1 MAIRMTGMVSGLDT
15 DSIVK
20 ELVSAYSTKKEKY
33 KKEQTKLG
41 WKQEIWKDL
50 NKEVNTFYK
59 SVGNLRFEGGYST
72 KKTTSSDTAKAT
84 VSAGSNAVT
93 GTQKLHVLSTAQ
105 SGYLTGGKITASDSS
120 AKVTSSTKLSEL
132 GFTEDETALKFIA
145 KDKDGKDISAD
156 IKLSKDSTIS
166 DAVKALRDVGLNA
179 SFDENN
185 GRIFLSS
192 SDTDSIVKELVSAYS
207 TKKEKYEKEQTKLGW
222 KQEIWKSL
230 NKEVNSFYKSAGNLR
245 FDSGYNT
252 KKTTSSDSTKA
263 TVSASGNATVGT
275 QKLHVLST
283 AQSGYLT
290 GAEIKT
296 TANEKVTTSTKLSD
310 LGVTAD
316 EITFNVGPANN
327 SASGT
332 TKQIK
337 VGKDSTISDV
347 VNQLKDAGLNANFDA
362 GNGRFYLSSSDS
374 GYATDFNITA
384 DSSDTNSTTLLNALG
399 LGNTAKK
406 LDGSDAVIVLNG
418 VKYTS
423 TTNNFSINGLSI
435 SVNGVTDKVD
445 DLENV
450 DVDALDDSKAVSIST
465 TTDTQ
470 GIYDK
475 IKDFLTSYNNII
487 NKMTKLYNADSAK
500 NYEPLTDD
508 EKSQMSDSE
517 VEKWETKIKD
527 SLLRRDSN
535 LSTIMNAM
543 TTSMTKAISI
553 NGKNYS
559 LSSFGIS
566 TLGYMNSAENEQ
578 NAYHI
583 DGDEDDE
590 NTSGNKDKL
599 MAALSS
605 DPDTVIDFMKQLSTN
620 LYTAID
626 KQMQSNSLR
635 SRYSIYN
642 DKEMT
647 SQYTSY
653 TKTIAEWETK
663 ISDKEDYYYKK
674 FSKMETA
681 LSKLNSQTSSLSGM
695 FSS

>member
-1 MAIRMTGMVSGLDT
+1 MAIRMTGMVSGL
-15 DSIVK
+15 
-20 ELVSAYSTKKEKY
+20 
-33 KKEQTKLG
+33 
-41 WKQEIWKDL
+41 
-50 NKEVNTFYK
+50 
-59 SVGNLRFEGGYST
+59 
-72 KKTTSSDTAKAT
+72 
-84 VSAGSNAVT
+84 
-93 GTQKLHVLSTAQ
+93 
-105 SGYLTGGKITASDSS
+105 
-120 AKVTSSTKLSEL
+120 
-132 GFTEDETALKFIA
+132 
-145 KDKDGKDISAD
+145 
-156 IKLSKDSTIS
+156 
-166 DAVKALRDVGLNA
+166 
-179 SFDENN
+179 
-185 GRIFLSS
+185 
-192 SDTDSIVKELVSAYS
+192 DTDSIVKELVSAYS

-290 GAEIKT
+290 GGKI
-296 TANEKVTTSTKLSD
+296 TASDSSAKVTSSTKLSE
-310 LGVTAD
+310 LGFTEDETALKFIAKD
-316 EITFNVGPANN
+316 KDGKDISTD
-327 SASGT
+327 
-332 TKQIK
+332 IK
-337 VGKDSTISDV
+337 LSKDSTISDAV
-347 VNQLKDAGLNANFDA
+347 KALRDVGLNASFDEN
-362 GNGRFYLSSSDS
+362 NGRIFLSSSATGAS
-374 GYATDFNITA
+374 TDF
-384 DSSDTNSTTLLNALG
+384 SLKS
-399 LGNTAKK
+399 
-406 LDGSDAVIVLNG
+406 DGSDASKNLLNTLALNTDASEVTEASKRATKIDGSDATIVLNG
-418 VKYTS
+418 VVYTS
-423 TTNNFSINGLSI
+423 SSNNFSINGLSI

-445 DLENV
+445 DLKNV

>member
-1 MAIRMTGMVSGLDT
+1 MPIRMTGMVSGLDT

-192 SDTDSIVKELVSAYS
+192 SA
-207 TKKEKYEKEQTKLGW
+207 
-222 KQEIWKSL
+222 
-230 NKEVNSFYKSAGNLR
+230 
-245 FDSGYNT
+245 
-252 KKTTSSDSTKA
+252 
-263 TVSASGNATVGT
+263 
-275 QKLHVLST
+275 
-283 AQSGYLT
+283 T
-290 GAEIKT
+290 GA
-296 TANEKVTTSTKLSD
+296 S
-310 LGVTAD
+310 
-316 EITFNVGPANN
+316 
-327 SASGT
+327 
-332 TKQIK
+332 
-337 VGKDSTISDV
+337 
-347 VNQLKDAGLNANFDA
+347 
-362 GNGRFYLSSSDS
+362 
-374 GYATDFNITA
+374 TDF
-384 DSSDTNSTTLLNALG
+384 SLKS
-399 LGNTAKK
+399 
-406 LDGSDAVIVLNG
+406 DGSDASKNLLNTLALNTDASEVTEASKRATKIDGSDAAIVLNG
-418 VKYTS
+418 VVYTS
-423 TTNNFSINGLSI
+423 SSNNFSINGLSI
-435 SVNGVTDKVD
+435 SVNAVTDSVD
-445 DLENV
+445 L
-450 DVDALDDSKAVSIST
+450 SKAKTNGSLDADKISDMLVNTPLNDSEAISIT
-465 TTDTQ
+465 TSTDTQ

-475 IKDFLTSYNNII
+475 IKDFITSYNNII
-487 NKMTKLYNADSAK
+487 NKMTKLYNADSAGD
-500 NYEPLTDD
+500 YEPLTDD
-508 EKSQMSDSE
+508 EKSEMSDSE
-517 VEKWETKIKD
+517 IEKWETKIKD
-527 SLLRRDSN
+527 SLLRRDST
-535 LSTIMNAM
+535 LSTVMSAM
-543 TTSMTKAISI
+543 TTAMSGGATV
-553 NGKNYS
+553 NGKTYF
-559 LSSFGIS
+559 LSNFGIS
-566 TLGYMNSAENEQ
+566 TLGYMNAAENEQ

-590 NTSGNKDKL
+590 NTSGNTDKL
-599 MAALSS
+599 MTALNS
-605 DPDTVIDFMKQLSTN
+605 DPDTVMDFMKQMATN
-620 LYTAID
+620 LYNAID
-626 KQMQSNSLR
+626 KQMTSTTLR
-635 SRYSIYN
+635 SKYSIYN

-647 SQYTSY
+647 TQYKNY
-653 TKTIAEWETK
+653 TTTIKQWETK

-674 FSKMETA
+674 FSSMESA
-681 LSKLNSQTSSLSGM
+681 LSKLNSQTSSLSGL
-695 FSS
+695 FGSN

>member
-1 MAIRMTGMVSGLDT
+1 MAIRMTGMVSGL
-15 DSIVK
+15 
-20 ELVSAYSTKKEKY
+20 
-33 KKEQTKLG
+33 
-41 WKQEIWKDL
+41 
-50 NKEVNTFYK
+50 
-59 SVGNLRFEGGYST
+59 
-72 KKTTSSDTAKAT
+72 
-84 VSAGSNAVT
+84 
-93 GTQKLHVLSTAQ
+93 
-105 SGYLTGGKITASDSS
+105 
-120 AKVTSSTKLSEL
+120 
-132 GFTEDETALKFIA
+132 
-145 KDKDGKDISAD
+145 
-156 IKLSKDSTIS
+156 
-166 DAVKALRDVGLNA
+166 
-179 SFDENN
+179 
-185 GRIFLSS
+185 
-192 SDTDSIVKELVSAYS
+192 DTDSIVKELVSAYS

-316 EITFNVGPANN
+316 EITFHVGSANN

-406 LDGSDAVIVLNG
+406 IDGSDAVIVLNG

-445 DLENV
+445 DLEHV

-543 TTSMTKAISI
+543 TTSMTKA
-553 NGKNYS
+553 
-559 LSSFGIS
+559 S
-566 TLGYMNSAENEQ
+566 TLGYMNAAENEQ

>member
-1 MAIRMTGMVSGLDT
+1 MPIRMTGMVSGLDT

-120 AKVTSSTKLSEL
+120 AKVTFSTKLSEL

-192 SDTDSIVKELVSAYS
+192 SA
-207 TKKEKYEKEQTKLGW
+207 
-222 KQEIWKSL
+222 
-230 NKEVNSFYKSAGNLR
+230 
-245 FDSGYNT
+245 
-252 KKTTSSDSTKA
+252 
-263 TVSASGNATVGT
+263 
-275 QKLHVLST
+275 
-283 AQSGYLT
+283 T
-290 GAEIKT
+290 GA
-296 TANEKVTTSTKLSD
+296 S
-310 LGVTAD
+310 
-316 EITFNVGPANN
+316 
-327 SASGT
+327 
-332 TKQIK
+332 
-337 VGKDSTISDV
+337 
-347 VNQLKDAGLNANFDA
+347 
-362 GNGRFYLSSSDS
+362 
-374 GYATDFNITA
+374 TDF
-384 DSSDTNSTTLLNALG
+384 SLKS
-399 LGNTAKK
+399 
-406 LDGSDAVIVLNG
+406 DGSDASKNLLNTLALNTDASEVTEASKRATKIDGSDAAIVLNG
-418 VKYTS
+418 VVYTS
-423 TTNNFSINGLSI
+423 SSNNFSINGLSI
-435 SVNGVTDKVD
+435 SVNAVTDSVD
-445 DLENV
+445 L
-450 DVDALDDSKAVSIST
+450 SKAKTNGSLDADKISDMLVNTPLNDSEAISIT
-465 TTDTQ
+465 TSTDTQ

-475 IKDFLTSYNNII
+475 IKDFITSYNNII
-487 NKMTKLYNADSAK
+487 NKMTKLYNADSAG

-508 EKSQMSDSE
+508 EKSEMSDSE
-517 VEKWETKIKD
+517 IEKWETKIKD
-527 SLLRRDSN
+527 SLLRRDST
-535 LSTIMNAM
+535 LSTVMSAM
-543 TTSMTKAISI
+543 TTAMSGGATV
-553 NGKNYS
+553 NGKTYF
-559 LSSFGIS
+559 LSNFGIS
-566 TLGYMNSAENEQ
+566 TLGYMNAAENEQ

-590 NTSGNKDKL
+590 NTSGNTDKL
-599 MAALSS
+599 MTALNS
-605 DPDTVIDFMKQLSTN
+605 DPDTVMDFMKQMATN
-620 LYTAID
+620 LYNAID
-626 KQMQSNSLR
+626 KQMTSTTLR
-635 SRYSIYN
+635 SKYSIYN

-647 SQYTSY
+647 TQYKNY
-653 TKTIAEWETK
+653 TTTIKQWETK

-674 FSKMETA
+674 FSSMESA
-681 LSKLNSQTSSLSGM
+681 LSKLNSQTSSLSGLIG
-695 FSS
+695 SN

>member
-1 MAIRMTGMVSGLDT
+1 MPIRMTGMVSGLDT

-59 SVGNLRFEGGYST
+59 SVGNLRFEGGYNT

-192 SDTDSIVKELVSAYS
+192 SA
-207 TKKEKYEKEQTKLGW
+207 
-222 KQEIWKSL
+222 
-230 NKEVNSFYKSAGNLR
+230 
-245 FDSGYNT
+245 
-252 KKTTSSDSTKA
+252 
-263 TVSASGNATVGT
+263 
-275 QKLHVLST
+275 
-283 AQSGYLT
+283 T
-290 GAEIKT
+290 GA
-296 TANEKVTTSTKLSD
+296 S
-310 LGVTAD
+310 
-316 EITFNVGPANN
+316 
-327 SASGT
+327 
-332 TKQIK
+332 
-337 VGKDSTISDV
+337 
-347 VNQLKDAGLNANFDA
+347 
-362 GNGRFYLSSSDS
+362 
-374 GYATDFNITA
+374 TDF
-384 DSSDTNSTTLLNALG
+384 SLKS
-399 LGNTAKK
+399 
-406 LDGSDAVIVLNG
+406 DGSDASKNLLNTLALNTDASEVTEASKRATKIDGSDAAIVLNG
-418 VKYTS
+418 VVYTS
-423 TTNNFSINGLSI
+423 SSNNFSINGLSI
-435 SVNGVTDKVD
+435 SVNAVTDSVD
-445 DLENV
+445 L
-450 DVDALDDSKAVSIST
+450 SKAKTNGSLDADKISDMLVNTPLNDSEAISIT
-465 TTDTQ
+465 TSTDTQ

-475 IKDFLTSYNNII
+475 IKDFITSYNNII
-487 NKMTKLYNADSAK
+487 NKMTKLYNADSAG

-508 EKSQMSDSE
+508 EKSEMSDSE
-517 VEKWETKIKD
+517 IEKWETKIKD
-527 SLLRRDSN
+527 SLLRRDST
-535 LSTIMNAM
+535 LSTVMSAM
-543 TTSMTKAISI
+543 TTAMSGGATV
-553 NGKNYS
+553 NGKTYF
-559 LSSFGIS
+559 LSNFGIS
-566 TLGYMNSAENEQ
+566 TLGYMNAAENEQ

-590 NTSGNKDKL
+590 NTSGNTDKL
-599 MAALSS
+599 MTALNS
-605 DPDTVIDFMKQLSTN
+605 DPDTVMDFMKQMATN
-620 LYTAID
+620 LYNAID
-626 KQMQSNSLR
+626 KQMTSTTLR
-635 SRYSIYN
+635 SKYSIYN

-647 SQYTSY
+647 TQYKNY
-653 TKTIAEWETK
+653 TTTIKQWETK

-674 FSKMETA
+674 FSSMESA
-681 LSKLNSQTSSLSGM
+681 LSKLNSQTSSLSGL
-695 FSS
+695 FGSN

>member
-33 KKEQTKLG
+33 K
-41 WKQEIWKDL
+41 
-50 NKEVNTFYK
+50 
-59 SVGNLRFEGGYST
+59 
-72 KKTTSSDTAKAT
+72 
-84 VSAGSNAVT
+84 
-93 GTQKLHVLSTAQ
+93 
-105 SGYLTGGKITASDSS
+105 
-120 AKVTSSTKLSEL
+120 
-132 GFTEDETALKFIA
+132 
-145 KDKDGKDISAD
+145 
-156 IKLSKDSTIS
+156 
-166 DAVKALRDVGLNA
+166 
-179 SFDENN
+179 
-185 GRIFLSS
+185 
-192 SDTDSIVKELVSAYS
+192 
-207 TKKEKYEKEQTKLGW
+207 KEQTKLGW

-296 TANEKVTTSTKLSD
+296 AANEKVTTSTKLSD

-316 EITFNVGPANN
+316 EITFHVGPANN

-347 VNQLKDAGLNANFDA
+347 VNKLKDAGLNANFDA

-384 DSSDTNSTTLLNALG
+384 DNSDTNSKALLGALG
-399 LGNTAKK
+399 LDTDSTIDESKRAVKIN
-406 LDGSDAVIVLNG
+406 GSDAVIVLNG

-423 TTNNFSINGLSI
+423 TTNNFSVNGLSI
-435 SVNGVTDKVD
+435 SVNGVTDKVKDINNFSVD
-445 DLENV
+445 D
-450 DVDALDDSKAVSIST
+450 LDDSKAVSIST

-553 NGKNYS
+553 NGKNYA

-566 TLGYMNSAENEQ
+566 TLGYMNAAENEQ

-590 NTSGNKDKL
+590 NTSGNTDKL

>member
-1 MAIRMTGMVSGLDT
+1 MAIRMTGMVSGL
-15 DSIVK
+15 
-20 ELVSAYSTKKEKY
+20 
-33 KKEQTKLG
+33 
-41 WKQEIWKDL
+41 
-50 NKEVNTFYK
+50 
-59 SVGNLRFEGGYST
+59 
-72 KKTTSSDTAKAT
+72 
-84 VSAGSNAVT
+84 
-93 GTQKLHVLSTAQ
+93 
-105 SGYLTGGKITASDSS
+105 
-120 AKVTSSTKLSEL
+120 
-132 GFTEDETALKFIA
+132 
-145 KDKDGKDISAD
+145 
-156 IKLSKDSTIS
+156 
-166 DAVKALRDVGLNA
+166 
-179 SFDENN
+179 
-185 GRIFLSS
+185 
-192 SDTDSIVKELVSAYS
+192 DTDSIVKELVSAYS

-230 NKEVNSFYKSAGNLR
+230 NKEVNSFYKSVGNLR

-316 EITFNVGPANN
+316 KITFHVGPANN
-327 SASGT
+327 SASRT

-347 VNQLKDAGLNANFDA
+347 VSQLKDAGLNANFDA
-362 GNGRFYLSSSDS
+362 GNRRFYLSSSDS

-384 DSSDTNSTTLLNALG
+384 DSSDTNNSTTLLNALG

-406 LDGSDAVIVLNG
+406 INGSDAVIVLNG

-423 TTNNFSINGLSI
+423 TTNNFSVNGLSI

-445 DLENV
+445 DLKNV
-450 DVDALDDSKAVSIST
+450 DVNALDDSKAVSIST

-553 NGKNYS
+553 NGKNYA

-566 TLGYMNSAENEQ
+566 TLGYMNAAENEQ

-590 NTSGNKDKL
+590 NTSGNTDKL

-620 LYTAID
+620 LYKAID

>member
-1 MAIRMTGMVSGLDT
+1 MPIRMTGMVSGLDT

-33 KKEQTKLG
+33 EKEQTKLG
-41 WKQEIWKDL
+41 WKQEIWKSL
-50 NKEVNTFYK
+50 NKEVNSFYK
-59 SVGNLRFEGGYST
+59 SVGNLRFDSGYNT
-72 KKTTSSDTAKAT
+72 KKTTSSDSTKAT
-84 VSAGSNAVT
+84 VSASGNATV

-145 KDKDGKDISAD
+145 KDKDGKDISTD

-192 SDTDSIVKELVSAYS
+192 SA
-207 TKKEKYEKEQTKLGW
+207 
-222 KQEIWKSL
+222 
-230 NKEVNSFYKSAGNLR
+230 
-245 FDSGYNT
+245 
-252 KKTTSSDSTKA
+252 
-263 TVSASGNATVGT
+263 
-275 QKLHVLST
+275 
-283 AQSGYLT
+283 T
-290 GAEIKT
+290 GA
-296 TANEKVTTSTKLSD
+296 S
-310 LGVTAD
+310 
-316 EITFNVGPANN
+316 
-327 SASGT
+327 
-332 TKQIK
+332 
-337 VGKDSTISDV
+337 
-347 VNQLKDAGLNANFDA
+347 
-362 GNGRFYLSSSDS
+362 
-374 GYATDFNITA
+374 TDF
-384 DSSDTNSTTLLNALG
+384 SLKS
-399 LGNTAKK
+399 
-406 LDGSDAVIVLNG
+406 DGSDASKNLLNTLALNTDASEVTEASKRATKIDGSDAAIVLNG
-418 VKYTS
+418 VVYTS
-423 TTNNFSINGLSI
+423 SSNNFSINGLSI
-435 SVNGVTDKVD
+435 SVNAVTDSVD
-445 DLENV
+445 L
-450 DVDALDDSKAVSIST
+450 SKAKTNGSLDADKISDMLANTPLNDSEAISIT
-465 TTDTQ
+465 TSTDTQ

-647 SQYTSY
+647 SQYKSY

>member
-1 MAIRMTGMVSGLDT
+1 MPIRMTGMVSGLDT

-192 SDTDSIVKELVSAYS
+192 SA
-207 TKKEKYEKEQTKLGW
+207 
-222 KQEIWKSL
+222 
-230 NKEVNSFYKSAGNLR
+230 
-245 FDSGYNT
+245 
-252 KKTTSSDSTKA
+252 
-263 TVSASGNATVGT
+263 
-275 QKLHVLST
+275 
-283 AQSGYLT
+283 T
-290 GAEIKT
+290 GA
-296 TANEKVTTSTKLSD
+296 S
-310 LGVTAD
+310 
-316 EITFNVGPANN
+316 
-327 SASGT
+327 
-332 TKQIK
+332 
-337 VGKDSTISDV
+337 
-347 VNQLKDAGLNANFDA
+347 
-362 GNGRFYLSSSDS
+362 
-374 GYATDFNITA
+374 TDF
-384 DSSDTNSTTLLNALG
+384 SLKS
-399 LGNTAKK
+399 
-406 LDGSDAVIVLNG
+406 DGSDASKNLLNTLALNTDASEVTEASKRATKIDGSDAAIVLNG
-418 VKYTS
+418 VVYTS
-423 TTNNFSINGLSI
+423 SSNNFSINGLSI
-435 SVNGVTDKVD
+435 SVNAVTDSVD
-445 DLENV
+445 L
-450 DVDALDDSKAVSIST
+450 SKAKTNGSLDADKISDMLVNTPLNDSEAISIT
-465 TTDTQ
+465 TSTDTQ

-475 IKDFLTSYNNII
+475 IKDFITSYNNII
-487 NKMTKLYNADSAK
+487 NKMTKLYNADSAG

-508 EKSQMSDSE
+508 EKSEMSDSE
-517 VEKWETKIKD
+517 IEKWETKIKD
-527 SLLRRDSN
+527 SLLRRYST
-535 LSTIMNAM
+535 LSTVMSAM
-543 TTSMTKAISI
+543 TTAMSGGATV
-553 NGKNYS
+553 NGKTYF
-559 LSSFGIS
+559 LSNFGIS
-566 TLGYMNSAENEQ
+566 TLGYMNAAENEQ

-590 NTSGNKDKL
+590 NTSGNTDKL
-599 MAALSS
+599 MTALNS
-605 DPDTVIDFMKQLSTN
+605 DPDTVMDFMKQMATN
-620 LYTAID
+620 LYNAID
-626 KQMQSNSLR
+626 KQMTSTTLR
-635 SRYSIYN
+635 SKYSIYN

-647 SQYTSY
+647 TQYKNY
-653 TKTIAEWETK
+653 TTTIKEWETK
-663 ISDKEDYYYKK
+663 ISNKEDYYYKK
-674 FSKMETA
+674 FSSMESA
-681 LSKLNSQTSSLSGM
+681 LSKLNSQTSSLSGLIG
-695 FSS
+695 SN

>member
-145 KDKDGKDISAD
+145 KDKDGKDISTD

-192 SDTDSIVKELVSAYS
+192 SA
-207 TKKEKYEKEQTKLGW
+207 
-222 KQEIWKSL
+222 
-230 NKEVNSFYKSAGNLR
+230 
-245 FDSGYNT
+245 
-252 KKTTSSDSTKA
+252 
-263 TVSASGNATVGT
+263 
-275 QKLHVLST
+275 
-283 AQSGYLT
+283 T
-290 GAEIKT
+290 GA
-296 TANEKVTTSTKLSD
+296 S
-310 LGVTAD
+310 
-316 EITFNVGPANN
+316 
-327 SASGT
+327 
-332 TKQIK
+332 
-337 VGKDSTISDV
+337 
-347 VNQLKDAGLNANFDA
+347 
-362 GNGRFYLSSSDS
+362 
-374 GYATDFNITA
+374 TDF
-384 DSSDTNSTTLLNALG
+384 SLKS
-399 LGNTAKK
+399 
-406 LDGSDAVIVLNG
+406 DGSDASKNLLNTLALNTDASEVTEASKRATKIDGSDAAIVLNG
-418 VKYTS
+418 VVYTS
-423 TTNNFSINGLSI
+423 SSNNFSINGLSI
-435 SVNGVTDKVD
+435 SVNAVTDSVD
-445 DLENV
+445 L
-450 DVDALDDSKAVSIST
+450 SKAKTNGSLDADKISDMLVNTPLNDSEAISIT
-465 TTDTQ
+465 TSTDTQ

-475 IKDFLTSYNNII
+475 IKDFITSYNNII
-487 NKMTKLYNADSAK
+487 NKMTKLYNADSAG

-508 EKSQMSDSE
+508 EKSEMSDSE
-517 VEKWETKIKD
+517 IEKWETKIKD
-527 SLLRRDSN
+527 SLLRRDST
-535 LSTIMNAM
+535 LSTVMSAM
-543 TTSMTKAISI
+543 TTAMSGGATV
-553 NGKNYS
+553 NGKTYF
-559 LSSFGIS
+559 LSNFGIS
-566 TLGYMNSAENEQ
+566 TLGYMNAAENEQ

-590 NTSGNKDKL
+590 NTSGNTDKL
-599 MAALSS
+599 MTALNS
-605 DPDTVIDFMKQLSTN
+605 DPDTVMDFMKQMATN
-620 LYTAID
+620 LYNAID
-626 KQMQSNSLR
+626 KQMTSTTLR
-635 SRYSIYN
+635 SKYSIYN

-647 SQYTSY
+647 TQYKNY
-653 TKTIAEWETK
+653 TTTIKEWETK
-663 ISDKEDYYYKK
+663 ISNKEDYYYKK
-674 FSKMETA
+674 FSSMESA
-681 LSKLNSQTSSLSGM
+681 LSKLNSQTSSLSGLIG
-695 FSS
+695 SN

>member
-1 MAIRMTGMVSGLDT
+1 MPIRMTGMVSGLDT

-33 KKEQTKLG
+33 VKEQTKLG
-41 WKQEIWKDL
+41 WKQDIWKSL
-50 NKEVNTFYK
+50 NKEVNSFYK
-59 SVGNLRFEGGYST
+59 SVGNLRFDSGYNT
-72 KKTTSSDTAKAT
+72 KKTTSSDTTKAT
-84 VSAGSNAVT
+84 VSATGNAVV

-105 SGYLTGGKITASDSS
+105 SGYLTGGKITMPDDSD
-120 AKVTSSTKLSEL
+120 
-132 GFTEDETALKFIA
+132 
-145 KDKDGKDISAD
+145 
-156 IKLSKDSTIS
+156 
-166 DAVKALRDVGLNA
+166 
-179 SFDENN
+179 
-185 GRIFLSS
+185 
-192 SDTDSIVKELVSAYS
+192 
-207 TKKEKYEKEQTKLGW
+207 
-222 KQEIWKSL
+222 
-230 NKEVNSFYKSAGNLR
+230 
-245 FDSGYNT
+245 
-252 KKTTSSDSTKA
+252 
-263 TVSASGNATVGT
+263 
-275 QKLHVLST
+275 
-283 AQSGYLT
+283 
-290 GAEIKT
+290 
-296 TANEKVTTSTKLSD
+296 VTTSTKLSD
-310 LGVTAD
+310 LGITAD
-316 EITFNVGPANN
+316 EVTFNVN
-327 SASGT
+327 T
-332 TKQIK
+332 KDETKQIK

-347 VNQLKDAGLNANFDA
+347 VNQLKEAGLNANFDA

-374 GYATDFNITA
+374 GIATDFNITA
-384 DSSDTNSTTLLNALG
+384 DDNDKTNSEALLSTLG
-399 LGNTAKK
+399 LSDDKAKK
-406 LDGSDAVIVLNG
+406 IDGSDAVIVLNG

-423 TTNNFSINGLSI
+423 TTNNFSVNGLSI

-445 DLENV
+445 DIDNV

-470 GIYDK
+470 GLYDK

-508 EKSQMSDSE
+508 EKSQMSDTE

-527 SLLRRDSN
+527 SLLRRDSS

-543 TTSMTKAISI
+543 TTSMSTAISI
-553 NGKNYS
+553 NGKNYA

-566 TLGYMNSAENEQ
+566 TLGYMNAAENEQ

-590 NTSGNKDKL
+590 NTSGNTDKL

-642 DKEMT
+642 DKEMS

-663 ISDKEDYYYKK
+663 ISEKEEYYYNK

-681 LSKLNSQTSSLSGM
+681 LSKLNSQTSSLSSM

>member
-1 MAIRMTGMVSGLDT
+1 MPIRMTGMVSGL
-15 DSIVK
+15 
-20 ELVSAYSTKKEKY
+20 
-33 KKEQTKLG
+33 
-41 WKQEIWKDL
+41 
-50 NKEVNTFYK
+50 
-59 SVGNLRFEGGYST
+59 
-72 KKTTSSDTAKAT
+72 
-84 VSAGSNAVT
+84 
-93 GTQKLHVLSTAQ
+93 
-105 SGYLTGGKITASDSS
+105 
-120 AKVTSSTKLSEL
+120 
-132 GFTEDETALKFIA
+132 
-145 KDKDGKDISAD
+145 
-156 IKLSKDSTIS
+156 
-166 DAVKALRDVGLNA
+166 
-179 SFDENN
+179 
-185 GRIFLSS
+185 
-192 SDTDSIVKELVSAYS
+192 DTDSIVKELVSAYS

-230 NKEVNSFYKSAGNLR
+230 NKEVNSFYKSVGNLR

-296 TANEKVTTSTKLSD
+296 AANEKVTTSTKLSD

-316 EITFNVGPANN
+316 EITFHVGPANN

-362 GNGRFYLSSSDS
+362 GNRRFYLSSSDS

-399 LGNTAKK
+399 LGKTAKK
-406 LDGSDAVIVLNG
+406 IDGSDAVIVLNG

-445 DLENV
+445 DLEKV

-559 LSSFGIS
+559 LSNFGIS

-626 KQMQSNSLR
+626 KQMQRNSLR

>member
-120 AKVTSSTKLSEL
+120 AKVTSSTKLLEL

-192 SDTDSIVKELVSAYS
+192 SA
-207 TKKEKYEKEQTKLGW
+207 
-222 KQEIWKSL
+222 
-230 NKEVNSFYKSAGNLR
+230 
-245 FDSGYNT
+245 
-252 KKTTSSDSTKA
+252 
-263 TVSASGNATVGT
+263 
-275 QKLHVLST
+275 
-283 AQSGYLT
+283 T
-290 GAEIKT
+290 GA
-296 TANEKVTTSTKLSD
+296 S
-310 LGVTAD
+310 
-316 EITFNVGPANN
+316 
-327 SASGT
+327 
-332 TKQIK
+332 
-337 VGKDSTISDV
+337 
-347 VNQLKDAGLNANFDA
+347 
-362 GNGRFYLSSSDS
+362 
-374 GYATDFNITA
+374 TDF
-384 DSSDTNSTTLLNALG
+384 SLKS
-399 LGNTAKK
+399 
-406 LDGSDAVIVLNG
+406 DGSDASKNLLNTLALNTDASEVTEASKRATKIDGSDAAIVLNG
-418 VKYTS
+418 VVYTS
-423 TTNNFSINGLSI
+423 SSNNFSINGLSI
-435 SVNGVTDKVD
+435 SVNAVTDSVD
-445 DLENV
+445 L
-450 DVDALDDSKAVSIST
+450 SKAKTNGSLDADKISDMLVNTPLNDSEAISIT
-465 TTDTQ
+465 TSTDTQ

-475 IKDFLTSYNNII
+475 IKDFITSYNNII
-487 NKMTKLYNADSAK
+487 NKMTKLYNADSAG

-508 EKSQMSDSE
+508 EKSEMSDSE
-517 VEKWETKIKD
+517 IEKWETKIKD
-527 SLLRRDSN
+527 SLLRRDST
-535 LSTIMNAM
+535 LSTVMSAM
-543 TTSMTKAISI
+543 TTAMSGGATV
-553 NGKNYS
+553 NGKTYF
-559 LSSFGIS
+559 LSNFGIS
-566 TLGYMNSAENEQ
+566 TLGYMNAAENEQ

-590 NTSGNKDKL
+590 NTSGNTDKL
-599 MAALSS
+599 MTALNS
-605 DPDTVIDFMKQLSTN
+605 DPDTVMDFMKQMATN
-620 LYTAID
+620 LYNAID
-626 KQMQSNSLR
+626 KQMTSTTLR
-635 SRYSIYN
+635 SKYSIYN

-647 SQYTSY
+647 TQYKNY
-653 TKTIAEWETK
+653 TTTIKEWETK

-674 FSKMETA
+674 FSSMESA
-681 LSKLNSQTSSLSGM
+681 LSKLNSQTSSLSGL
-695 FSS
+695 FGSN

>member
-156 IKLSKDSTIS
+156 IKLSKDSTIC

-192 SDTDSIVKELVSAYS
+192 SA
-207 TKKEKYEKEQTKLGW
+207 
-222 KQEIWKSL
+222 
-230 NKEVNSFYKSAGNLR
+230 
-245 FDSGYNT
+245 
-252 KKTTSSDSTKA
+252 
-263 TVSASGNATVGT
+263 
-275 QKLHVLST
+275 
-283 AQSGYLT
+283 T
-290 GAEIKT
+290 GA
-296 TANEKVTTSTKLSD
+296 S
-310 LGVTAD
+310 
-316 EITFNVGPANN
+316 
-327 SASGT
+327 
-332 TKQIK
+332 
-337 VGKDSTISDV
+337 
-347 VNQLKDAGLNANFDA
+347 
-362 GNGRFYLSSSDS
+362 
-374 GYATDFNITA
+374 TDF
-384 DSSDTNSTTLLNALG
+384 SLKS
-399 LGNTAKK
+399 
-406 LDGSDAVIVLNG
+406 DGSDASKNLLNTLALNTDASEVTEASKRATKIDGSDAAIVLNG
-418 VKYTS
+418 VVYTS
-423 TTNNFSINGLSI
+423 SSNNFSINGLSI
-435 SVNGVTDKVD
+435 SVNAVTDSVD
-445 DLENV
+445 L
-450 DVDALDDSKAVSIST
+450 SKAKTNGSLDADKISDMLVNTPLNDSEAISIT
-465 TTDTQ
+465 TSTDTQ

-475 IKDFLTSYNNII
+475 IKDFITSYNNII
-487 NKMTKLYNADSAK
+487 NKMTKLYNADSAG

-508 EKSQMSDSE
+508 EKSEMSDSE
-517 VEKWETKIKD
+517 IEKWETKIKD
-527 SLLRRDSN
+527 SLLRRDST
-535 LSTIMNAM
+535 LSTVMSAM
-543 TTSMTKAISI
+543 TTAMSGGATV
-553 NGKNYS
+553 NGKTYF
-559 LSSFGIS
+559 LSNFGIS
-566 TLGYMNSAENEQ
+566 TLGYMNAAENEQ

-590 NTSGNKDKL
+590 NTSGNTDKL
-599 MAALSS
+599 MTALNS
-605 DPDTVIDFMKQLSTN
+605 DPDTVMDFMKQMATN
-620 LYTAID
+620 LYNAID
-626 KQMQSNSLR
+626 KQMTSTTLR
-635 SRYSIYN
+635 SKYSIYN

-647 SQYTSY
+647 TQYKNY
-653 TKTIAEWETK
+653 TTTIKEWETK
-663 ISDKEDYYYKK
+663 ISNKEDYYYKK
-674 FSKMETA
+674 FSSMESA
-681 LSKLNSQTSSLSGM
+681 LSKLNSQTSSLSGLIG
-695 FSS
+695 SN

>member
-33 KKEQTKLG
+33 EKEQTKLG

-192 SDTDSIVKELVSAYS
+192 SA
-207 TKKEKYEKEQTKLGW
+207 
-222 KQEIWKSL
+222 
-230 NKEVNSFYKSAGNLR
+230 
-245 FDSGYNT
+245 
-252 KKTTSSDSTKA
+252 
-263 TVSASGNATVGT
+263 
-275 QKLHVLST
+275 
-283 AQSGYLT
+283 T
-290 GAEIKT
+290 GA
-296 TANEKVTTSTKLSD
+296 S
-310 LGVTAD
+310 
-316 EITFNVGPANN
+316 
-327 SASGT
+327 
-332 TKQIK
+332 
-337 VGKDSTISDV
+337 
-347 VNQLKDAGLNANFDA
+347 
-362 GNGRFYLSSSDS
+362 
-374 GYATDFNITA
+374 TDF
-384 DSSDTNSTTLLNALG
+384 SLKS
-399 LGNTAKK
+399 
-406 LDGSDAVIVLNG
+406 DGSDASKNLLNTLALNTDASEVTEASKRATKIDGSDAAIVLNG
-418 VKYTS
+418 VVYTS
-423 TTNNFSINGLSI
+423 SSNNFSINGLSI
-435 SVNGVTDKVD
+435 SVNAVTDSVD
-445 DLENV
+445 L
-450 DVDALDDSKAVSIST
+450 SKAKTNGSLDADKISDMLVNTPLNDSEAISIT
-465 TTDTQ
+465 TSTDTQ

-475 IKDFLTSYNNII
+475 IKDFITSYNNII
-487 NKMTKLYNADSAK
+487 NKMTKLYNADSAG

-508 EKSQMSDSE
+508 EKSEMSDSE
-517 VEKWETKIKD
+517 IEKWETKIKD
-527 SLLRRDSN
+527 SLLRRDST
-535 LSTIMNAM
+535 LSTVMSAM
-543 TTSMTKAISI
+543 TTAMSGGATV
-553 NGKNYS
+553 NGKTYF
-559 LSSFGIS
+559 LSNFGIS
-566 TLGYMNSAENEQ
+566 TLGYMNAAENEQ

-590 NTSGNKDKL
+590 NTSGNTDKL
-599 MAALSS
+599 MTALNS
-605 DPDTVIDFMKQLSTN
+605 DPDTVMDFMKQMATN
-620 LYTAID
+620 LYNAID
-626 KQMQSNSLR
+626 KQMTSTTLR
-635 SRYSIYN
+635 SKYSIYN

-647 SQYTSY
+647 TQYKNY
-653 TKTIAEWETK
+653 TTTIKQWETK

-674 FSKMETA
+674 FSSMESA
-681 LSKLNSQTSSLSGM
+681 LSKLNSQTSSLSGLIG
-695 FSS
+695 SN

>member
-192 SDTDSIVKELVSAYS
+192 SA
-207 TKKEKYEKEQTKLGW
+207 
-222 KQEIWKSL
+222 
-230 NKEVNSFYKSAGNLR
+230 
-245 FDSGYNT
+245 
-252 KKTTSSDSTKA
+252 
-263 TVSASGNATVGT
+263 
-275 QKLHVLST
+275 
-283 AQSGYLT
+283 T
-290 GAEIKT
+290 GA
-296 TANEKVTTSTKLSD
+296 S
-310 LGVTAD
+310 
-316 EITFNVGPANN
+316 
-327 SASGT
+327 
-332 TKQIK
+332 
-337 VGKDSTISDV
+337 
-347 VNQLKDAGLNANFDA
+347 
-362 GNGRFYLSSSDS
+362 
-374 GYATDFNITA
+374 TDF
-384 DSSDTNSTTLLNALG
+384 SLKS
-399 LGNTAKK
+399 
-406 LDGSDAVIVLNG
+406 DGSDASKNLLNTLALNTDASEVTEASKRATKIDGSDAAIVLNG
-418 VKYTS
+418 VVYTS
-423 TTNNFSINGLSI
+423 SSNNFSINGLSI
-435 SVNGVTDKVD
+435 SVNAVTDSVD
-445 DLENV
+445 L
-450 DVDALDDSKAVSIST
+450 SKAKTNGSLDADKISDMLVNTPLNDSEAISIT
-465 TTDTQ
+465 TSTDTQ

-475 IKDFLTSYNNII
+475 IKDFITSYNNII
-487 NKMTKLYNADSAK
+487 NKMTKLYNADSAG

-508 EKSQMSDSE
+508 EKSEMSDSE
-517 VEKWETKIKD
+517 IEKWETKIKD
-527 SLLRRDSN
+527 SLLRRDST
-535 LSTIMNAM
+535 LSTVMSAM
-543 TTSMTKAISI
+543 TTAMSGGATV
-553 NGKNYS
+553 NGKTYF
-559 LSSFGIS
+559 LSNFGIS
-566 TLGYMNSAENEQ
+566 TLGYMNAAENEQ

-590 NTSGNKDKL
+590 NTSGNTDKL
-599 MAALSS
+599 MTALNS
-605 DPDTVIDFMKQLSTN
+605 DPDTVMDFMKQMATN
-620 LYTAID
+620 LYNAID
-626 KQMQSNSLR
+626 KQMTSTTLR
-635 SRYSIYN
+635 SKYSIYN

-647 SQYTSY
+647 TQYKNY
-653 TKTIAEWETK
+653 TTTIKQWETK

-674 FSKMETA
+674 FSSMESA
-681 LSKLNSQTSSLSGM
+681 LSKLNSQTSSLSGL
-695 FSS
+695 FGSN

>member
-1 MAIRMTGMVSGLDT
+1 MPIRMTGMVSGLDT

-33 KKEQTKLG
+33 EKEQTKLG
-41 WKQEIWKDL
+41 WKQEIWKSL
-50 NKEVNTFYK
+50 NKEVNSFYK
-59 SVGNLRFEGGYST
+59 SVGNLRFDSGYNT
-72 KKTTSSDTAKAT
+72 KKTTSSDSTKAT
-84 VSAGSNAVT
+84 VSASGNATV

-145 KDKDGKDISAD
+145 KDKDGKDISTD

-192 SDTDSIVKELVSAYS
+192 SA
-207 TKKEKYEKEQTKLGW
+207 
-222 KQEIWKSL
+222 
-230 NKEVNSFYKSAGNLR
+230 
-245 FDSGYNT
+245 
-252 KKTTSSDSTKA
+252 
-263 TVSASGNATVGT
+263 
-275 QKLHVLST
+275 
-283 AQSGYLT
+283 T
-290 GAEIKT
+290 GA
-296 TANEKVTTSTKLSD
+296 S
-310 LGVTAD
+310 
-316 EITFNVGPANN
+316 
-327 SASGT
+327 
-332 TKQIK
+332 
-337 VGKDSTISDV
+337 
-347 VNQLKDAGLNANFDA
+347 
-362 GNGRFYLSSSDS
+362 
-374 GYATDFNITA
+374 TDF
-384 DSSDTNSTTLLNALG
+384 SLKS
-399 LGNTAKK
+399 
-406 LDGSDAVIVLNG
+406 DGSDASKILLNTLALNTDASEVTEASKRATKIDGSDAAIVLNG
-418 VKYTS
+418 VVYTS
-423 TTNNFSINGLSI
+423 SSNNFSINGLSI
-435 SVNGVTDKVD
+435 SVNAVTDSVD
-445 DLENV
+445 L
-450 DVDALDDSKAVSIST
+450 SKAKTNGSLDADKISDMLANTPLNDSEAISIT
-465 TTDTQ
+465 TSTDTQ

-590 NTSGNKDKL
+590 NTSGNTDKL
-599 MAALSS
+599 MTALNS
-605 DPDTVIDFMKQLSTN
+605 DPDTVMDFMKQMATN
-620 LYTAID
+620 LYNAID
-626 KQMQSNSLR
+626 KQMTRTTLR
-635 SRYSIYN
+635 SKYSIYN

-647 SQYTSY
+647 TQYKNY
-653 TKTIAEWETK
+653 TTTIKEWETK

-674 FSKMETA
+674 FSSMESA
-681 LSKLNSQTSSLSGM
+681 LSKLNSQTSSLSGL
-695 FSS
+695 FGSN

>member
-1 MAIRMTGMVSGLDT
+1 M
-15 DSIVK
+15 
-20 ELVSAYSTKKEKY
+20 
-33 KKEQTKLG
+33 
-41 WKQEIWKDL
+41 
-50 NKEVNTFYK
+50 
-59 SVGNLRFEGGYST
+59 
-72 KKTTSSDTAKAT
+72 
-84 VSAGSNAVT
+84 
-93 GTQKLHVLSTAQ
+93 
-105 SGYLTGGKITASDSS
+105 
-120 AKVTSSTKLSEL
+120 
-132 GFTEDETALKFIA
+132 
-145 KDKDGKDISAD
+145 
-156 IKLSKDSTIS
+156 
-166 DAVKALRDVGLNA
+166 
-179 SFDENN
+179 
-185 GRIFLSS
+185 
-192 SDTDSIVKELVSAYS
+192 
-207 TKKEKYEKEQTKLGW
+207 
-222 KQEIWKSL
+222 
-230 NKEVNSFYKSAGNLR
+230 
-245 FDSGYNT
+245 
-252 KKTTSSDSTKA
+252 
-263 TVSASGNATVGT
+263 
-275 QKLHVLST
+275 
-283 AQSGYLT
+283 
-290 GAEIKT
+290 
-296 TANEKVTTSTKLSD
+296 
-310 LGVTAD
+310 
-316 EITFNVGPANN
+316 GPAKN

-399 LGNTAKK
+399 LGDTAKK
-406 LDGSDAVIVLNG
+406 IDGSDAVIVLNG

-445 DLENV
+445 DLKNV

-566 TLGYMNSAENEQ
+566 TLGYMNAAENEQ

-583 DGDEDDE
+583 DGDEDDTA
-590 NTSGNKDKL
+590 TSGNEDKL
-599 MAALSS
+599 MAMINS
-605 DPDTVIDFMKQLSTN
+605 DPDTVVSFMQQLTTN
-620 LYTAID
+620 LYDAIGT
-626 KQMQSNSLR
+626 KMKSSTL
-635 SRYSIYN
+635 SSIYKVYN
-642 DKEMT
+642 DKEMA
-647 SQYTSY
+647 SEYSDYT
-653 TKTIAEWETK
+653 TTIKKWEQK
-663 ISDKEDYYYKK
+663 LQDQEDAYYKK
-674 FSKMETA
+674 FSAMETA
-681 LSKLNSQTSSLSGM
+681 LSKLQSQTSSLSNLFGG
-695 FSS
+695 

>member
-1 MAIRMTGMVSGLDT
+1 MAIRMTGMVSGL
-15 DSIVK
+15 
-20 ELVSAYSTKKEKY
+20 
-33 KKEQTKLG
+33 
-41 WKQEIWKDL
+41 
-50 NKEVNTFYK
+50 
-59 SVGNLRFEGGYST
+59 
-72 KKTTSSDTAKAT
+72 
-84 VSAGSNAVT
+84 
-93 GTQKLHVLSTAQ
+93 
-105 SGYLTGGKITASDSS
+105 
-120 AKVTSSTKLSEL
+120 
-132 GFTEDETALKFIA
+132 
-145 KDKDGKDISAD
+145 
-156 IKLSKDSTIS
+156 
-166 DAVKALRDVGLNA
+166 
-179 SFDENN
+179 
-185 GRIFLSS
+185 
-192 SDTDSIVKELVSAYS
+192 DTDSIVKELVSAYS

-230 NKEVNSFYKSAGNLR
+230 NKEVNSFYKSVGNLR

-296 TANEKVTTSTKLSD
+296 AANEKVTTSTKLSD

-362 GNGRFYLSSSDS
+362 GNRRFYLSSSDS

-399 LGNTAKK
+399 LGKTAKK
-406 LDGSDAVIVLNG
+406 IDGSDAVIVLNG

-435 SVNGVTDKVD
+435 SVNAVTDSVD
-445 DLENV
+445 L
-450 DVDALDDSKAVSIST
+450 SKAKTNGSLDADKISDMLANTPLNDSEAISIT
-465 TTDTQ
+465 TSTDTQ

-626 KQMQSNSLR
+626 KQMQRNSLR

>member
-1 MAIRMTGMVSGLDT
+1 MPIRMTGMVSGLDT

-33 KKEQTKLG
+33 VKEQTKLG
-41 WKQEIWKDL
+41 WKQD
-50 NKEVNTFYK
+50 
-59 SVGNLRFEGGYST
+59 
-72 KKTTSSDTAKAT
+72 
-84 VSAGSNAVT
+84 
-93 GTQKLHVLSTAQ
+93 
-105 SGYLTGGKITASDSS
+105 
-120 AKVTSSTKLSEL
+120 
-132 GFTEDETALKFIA
+132 
-145 KDKDGKDISAD
+145 
-156 IKLSKDSTIS
+156 
-166 DAVKALRDVGLNA
+166 
-179 SFDENN
+179 
-185 GRIFLSS
+185 
-192 SDTDSIVKELVSAYS
+192 
-207 TKKEKYEKEQTKLGW
+207 
-222 KQEIWKSL
+222 IWKSL
-230 NKEVNSFYKSAGNLR
+230 NKEVNSFYKSVGNLR

-263 TVSASGNATVGT
+263 TVSATGSAVVGT

-310 LGVTAD
+310 LGITAD
-316 EITFNVGPANN
+316 EVTFNVGPAN
-327 SASGT
+327 STSGT
-332 TKQIK
+332 TRQIK

-347 VNQLKDAGLNANFDA
+347 VNQLKEAGLNANFDA

-399 LGNTAKK
+399 LGDTAKK
-406 LDGSDAVIVLNG
+406 INGSDAVIVLNG

-423 TTNNFSINGLSI
+423 TTNNFSVNGLSI

-445 DLENV
+445 DIDNV

-470 GIYDK
+470 GLYDK

-508 EKSQMSDSE
+508 EKSQMSDTE

-527 SLLRRDSN
+527 SLLRRDSS

-543 TTSMTKAISI
+543 TTSMSTAISI

-566 TLGYMNSAENEQ
+566 TLGYMNAAENEQ

-653 TKTIAEWETK
+653 TKTIAEWESK
-663 ISDKEDYYYKK
+663 ISDKEEYYYKK

-681 LSKLNSQTSSLSGM
+681 LSKLNSQTGSLSSM
-695 FSS
+695 FGS